1 MIYESDRSLA
11 TVDGYAA
18 YYVVAV
24 SPVVDIQKGV
34 AVDNLGVFYF
44 QTVNGIDVVNNLV
57 VGLFYRVRL
66 SEVYTLF
73 ESFVYIGSYG
83 ALFGCQK

>member
-24 SPVVDIQKGV
+24 SPVVDIQ
-34 AVDNLGVFYF
+34 
-44 QTVNGIDVVNNLV
+44 
-57 VGLFYRVRL
+57 
-66 SEVYTLF
+66 
-73 ESFVYIGSYG
+73 
-83 ALFGCQK
+83 